1 MPGVKNWVRNQK
13 NFLQNLH
20 YSKLC
25 MWDSVLLLLIYAD
38 TNSRRQKLTLPPRRK
53 PSNSAGTL
61 VDVRNCHKGTLLTY
75 TLLFGEVT
83 LPLLETS
90 FLEREPL
97 LMMGFMV
104 VQVVLPLLKA

>member
-1 MPGVKNWVRNQK
+1 
-13 NFLQNLH
+13 
-20 YSKLC
+20 
-25 MWDSVLLLLIYAD
+25 
-38 TNSRRQKLTLPPRRK
+38 
-53 PSNSAGTL
+53 
-61 VDVRNCHKGTLLTY
+61 
-75 TLLFGEVT
+75 LLFGEVT